1 MKPVLHRH
9 APLLLVILVAFA
21 SAAPPAAAVRA
32 RQAQPAELPAF
43 AVRTLDDAEAQSNQL
58 SARRQWLLIYV
69 QPNCK
74 PCEEVFNAFK
84 RESEE
89 QPDLTQKVV
98 VLVGGATVEEASML
112 AEHVPWLPRSSFY
125 ADPSKQ
131 AAAALSVKGAPTVY
145 GVRQGKLEWE
155 LKGAKA
161 NPRMLKS
168 ILETWSEG

>member
-9 APLLLVILVAFA
+9 ALVLVILVAFA
-21 SAAPPAAAVRA
+21 SAAPHAAARRA
-32 RQAQPAELPAF
+32 RQAQPIELPAF
-43 AVRTLDDAEAQSNQL
+43 VVRTLDDAEAQSDQL

-161 NPRMLKS
+161 TPRMLKS
-168 ILETWSEG
+168 ILETWSES

>member
-9 APLLLVILVAFA
+9 ALLLLVILVALA

-32 RQAQPAELPAF
+32 RQTQPAELPAF
-43 AVRTLDDAEAQSNQL
+43 AVRTLDDAEAQSDQL